1 MLNKKLTVGIVA
13 HVDAGK
19 TTCIESMLLNS
30 GVIRKAGRVDHKDT
44 FLDFDEQERSHGI
57 TIYVKE
63 AHMEWKDTEINL
75 IDTPG
80 HVDFSSE
87 MERSL
92 SVLDLAVIM
101 INGQDGVQSHT
112 KTIWNCLQHYGIPC
126 ILFINKMDISHYTRE
141 ELTENL
147 KTNCSDMCVY
157 WDEERF
163 DTLAMASDEILEE
176 YSLDSVISDALLQ
189 KAFYERRFFPVLSG
203 SALKNSGIQDLMDL
217 IAQLACERKYPE
229 QFGARV
235 FKISQ
240 ENGVRLTHLKITGGV
255 LHARDKMSE
264 EDKADQIRRYNGT
277 KYELLNEATGGDVV
291 CVKGFQTFEAGN
303 GLGFE
308 EDRQTS
314 VLNAYLNYELVLP
327 EGASPLV
334 LAETCNKLAS
344 EDPQLEISTDE
355 RTGKIS
361 VAIMGKMQMEV
372 LQKKILEDSGILVGF
387 STGKIVYNETI
398 AETVN
403 GAGHFE
409 PLRHYAEVH
418 VRLEPL
424 KRGEGIQVVS
434 ECSTDVL
441 SATWQRSI
449 LSSLERK
456 RHKGVLTGSFLTDVK
471 IILTAGKGNIKH
483 TSGGDFRQA
492 ATRAVRQALM
502 KAESILLEPVF
513 DFEITI
519 PNESLSRVLYDLEM
533 KSAKVEVEQKDNGD
547 MFIHGKG
554 PVRTL
559 QNYQSELAAITKG
572 NGIFLCHLAGYDKCL
587 DSEKVIHEFVY
598 DPEMD
603 MYNPADSVFCANG
616 SGYTVNWKD
625 ADEHMHIQLK
635 DGESQ
640 TVSSRSIRYKV
651 SENDLGYIMEMTSGK
666 NRNPDKERE
675 EKIRRE
681 KEERKEKEKQLNQVK
696 AAVNLPEMMVVDG
709 YNMIYGWDE
718 LKELAMEDLYLA
730 RDRLVTML
738 FNYQPYYRHPI
749 TVVFDGYKVADNI
762 GTTLT
767 KKGLTI
773 VFTKT
778 GETADTWME
787 RFSYQNQNK
796 YKVTYVTSDA
806 LIQNAVLSR
815 NGLRM
820 SGNELYRKLKNDS
833 IV

>member
-1 MLNKKLTVGIVA
+1 MIKKVTVGIVA

-44 FLDFDEQERSHGI
+44 VLDYDEQERSHGI
-57 TIYVKE
+57 TIYAKE
-63 AHMEWKDTEINL
+63 AHMTWKDTEINL

-80 HVDFSSE
+80 HVDFSAE
-87 MERSL
+87 MERVL
-92 SVLDLAVIM
+92 SVLDMAVIM
-101 INGQDGVQSHT
+101 INGQDGVQAHT
-112 KTIWNCLQHYGIPC
+112 KTIWNCLQHYGVPC
-126 ILFINKMDISHYTRE
+126 ILFLNKMDISHYTKE
-141 ELTENL
+141 ELLRNL
-147 KTNCSDMCVY
+147 EEQCSDMCVY
-157 WDEERF
+157 WDENRY

-176 YSLDSVISDALLQ
+176 YTETASVSDTLVR
-189 KAFYERRFFPVLSG
+189 KAFKERKFFPVLSG
-203 SALKNSGIQDLMDL
+203 SALKNNGIDELMDL
-217 IAQLACERKYPE
+217 ISLLSEEREYPE

-235 FKISQ
+235 FKVSEDQ
-240 ENGVRLTHLKITGGV
+240 GVHLVHMKITGGV
-255 LHARDKMSE
+255 LHARDRLSE

-277 KYELLNEATGGDVV
+277 KYEMLNEAEGGDIV
-291 CVKGFQTFEAGN
+291 CVKGCTTLEAGS

-308 EDRQTS
+308 EDRKTAL
-314 VLNAYLNYELVLP
+314 LNAYLNYELVLP

-334 LAETCNKLAS
+334 LADTCGRLAA

-361 VAIMGKMQMEV
+361 VSIMGRMQMEV
-372 LQKKILEDSGILVGF
+372 LQKKIFEDSGILVGF
-387 STGKIVYNETI
+387 SAGKIVYNETI
-398 AETVN
+398 REPVN

-424 KRGEGIQVVS
+424 PRGSGIQVTS

-449 LSSLERK
+449 ISALERK
-456 RHKGVLTGSFLTDVK
+456 RHRGVLTGSFLTDVR
-471 IILTAGKGNIKH
+471 IVLTAGKGNIKH

-502 KAESILLEPVF
+502 KADSILLEPVF

-519 PNESLSRVLYDLEM
+519 PSDCLSRVLYDLEM
-533 KSAKVEVEQKDNGD
+533 KNAKMEVEQKDNGD

-559 QNYQSELAAITKG
+559 QNYQSELTAITKG
-572 NGIFLCHLAGYDKCL
+572 NGIFICNLAGYDECDEADKIIAE
-587 DSEKVIHEFVY
+587 SGY

-603 MYNPADSVFCANG
+603 MHNPADSVFCANG

-635 DGESQ
+635 EGESQ
-640 TVSSRSIRYKV
+640 TVASRSIRYKV
-651 SENDLGYIMEMTSGK
+651 SDNDLGYIMQMTSGK

-675 EKIRRE
+675 EQLRKER
-681 KEERKEKEKQLNQVK
+681 EERKEKEKQLKAVK
-696 AAVNLPEMMVVDG
+696 ASINLPEMMVVDG
-709 YNMIYGWDE
+709 YNMIYSLDE
-718 LKELAMEDLYLA
+718 LKDIAAEDLYLA
-730 RDRLVTML
+730 RDRLITML
-738 FNYQPYYRHPI
+738 YNYQPYYKHPI
-749 TVVFDGYKVADNI
+749 TIVFDGYKVSDNI
-762 GTTLT
+762 GTTIT
-767 KKGLTI
+767 KKGMTI
-773 VFTKT
+773 VYTKT
-778 GETADTWME
+778 GETADAWIE

-796 YKVTYVTSDA
+796 FKVTYVTSDG

-820 SGNELYRKLKNDS
+820 SAGELYRKLRNDS
-833 IV
+833 VI

>member
-1 MLNKKLTVGIVA
+1 MNKKVTVGIVA

-30 GVIRKAGRVDHKDT
+30 GMIRKAGRVDHKDT
-44 FLDFDEQERSHGI
+44 VLDFDEQERSHGI
-57 TIYVKE
+57 TIYAKE
-63 AHMEWKDTEINL
+63 AHMKWKDIEINL

-80 HVDFSSE
+80 HVDFSAE

-92 SVLDLAVIM
+92 SVLDMAVIM
-101 INGQDGVQSHT
+101 INGLDGVQAHT

-126 ILFINKMDISHYTRE
+126 ILFLNKMDISHHTLE
-141 ELTENL
+141 ELCENL
-147 KTNCSDMCVY
+147 REQCSDMCVY
-157 WDEERF
+157 WDDDRY
-163 DTLAMASDEILEE
+163 DILAMASDEILEE
-176 YSLDSVISDALLQ
+176 YTETASVSNVLLR
-189 KAFYERRFFPVLSG
+189 KAFYERKFFPILSG
-203 SALKNSGIQDLMDL
+203 SALKNNGIDKLMNL
-217 IAQLACERKYPE
+217 IAQLTEEREYPE

-235 FKISQ
+235 FKVSEDQ
-240 ENGVRLTHLKITGGV
+240 GVRLVHMKITGGI
-255 LHARDKMSE
+255 LHARDKLSD

-277 KYELLNEATGGDVV
+277 KYELLDEAKGGDIV
-291 CVKGFQTFEAGN
+291 CVKGCPKLEAGS

-308 EDRQTS
+308 KDRKTTL
-314 VLNAYLNYELVLP
+314 LNAYLNYELVLP

-334 LAETCNKLAS
+334 LADTCARLAS
-344 EDPQLEISTDE
+344 QDPQLEISTDE
-355 RTGKIS
+355 RTGRIS
-361 VAIMGKMQMEV
+361 VSIMGRMQMEV
-372 LQKKILEDSGILVGF
+372 LQKKIQEDSGILVGF
-387 STGKIVYNETI
+387 STGRIVYNETI
-398 AETVN
+398 KDEVR

-424 KRGEGIQVVS
+424 PRGSGIQVTS
-434 ECSTDVL
+434 ECSTDIL

-456 RHKGVLTGSFLTDVK
+456 RHRGVLTGSFLTDVK
-471 IILTAGKGNIKH
+471 IVLIAGKGNIKH

-519 PNESLSRVLYDLEM
+519 PSDSLSRVLYDLEM
-533 KSAKVEVEQKDNGD
+533 KNAKVEVEQKENGE

-559 QNYQSELAAITKG
+559 QNYQNELTAITKG
-572 NGIFLCHLAGYDKCL
+572 NGIFICNLAGYDECDVTDKIIAE
-587 DSEKVIHEFVY
+587 SGY
-598 DPEMD
+598 NPEMD
-603 MYNPADSVFCANG
+603 MHNPADSVFCANG

-635 DGESQ
+635 EGESQ

-651 SENDLGYIMEMTSGK
+651 SEDDLGYIMEMTSGK

-675 EKIRRE
+675 EKIRKE
-681 KEERKEKEKQLNQVK
+681 KEEQKEREKQLKEVK
-696 AAVNLPEMMVVDG
+696 ASVNLPQMMVVDG
-709 YNMIYGWDE
+709 YNMIYGWEE
-718 LKELAMEDLYLA
+718 LKEIAEDDLYLA
-730 RDRLVTML
+730 RDRLITML
-738 FNYQPYYRHPI
+738 FNYQPYYKHPI
-749 TVVFDGYKVADNI
+749 IIVFDGYKVSDNI
-762 GTTLT
+762 GTTIT
-767 KKGLTI
+767 KKGMTI
-773 VFTKT
+773 VYTKT
-778 GETADTWME
+778 GETADTWIE

-796 YKVTYVTSDA
+796 YKVTYVTSDG
-806 LIQNAVLSR
+806 LIQNAILSR

-820 SGNELYRKLKNDS
+820 SGNELYRKLKSYS